1 MGSGASRSS
10 NLRGFLDPL
19 DASDRVDVV
28 TVLPRIEVPRRLTPP
43 RCLTMIAARSLDASA
58 ASFGA
63 KLAQWMRRDRAGRL
77 RPDCRIR
84 RRSKRAE
91 DSRAGCC

>member
-1 MGSGASRSS
+1 
-10 NLRGFLDPL
+10 
-19 DASDRVDVV
+19 
-28 TVLPRIEVPRRLTPP
+28 
-43 RCLTMIAARSLDASA
+43 MIAARSLDASV

-84 RRSKRAE
+84 RRGKRVE